1 VSVNYSNFGVAAAS
15 NWLRGGRPKIS
26 SIVRKTA
33 IAFDLLRNSRPFQTF
48 NSLVHT
54 GLSQKDTDAV
64 LDLLDSGPP
73 FTT

>member
-1 VSVNYSNFGVAAAS
+1 
-15 NWLRGGRPKIS
+15 
-26 SIVRKTA
+26 
-33 IAFDLLRNSRPFQTF
+33 
-48 NSLVHT
+48 LVHT